1 MPEPAEGK
9 EPANVVAQIWDDQK
23 QILTRTVIRAPAAEI
38 DVRYDALLANRR
50 PLDDPEV
57 LHVEPGESVLLRLIA
72 ASSATNF
79 YIDTGQLEAEVLAVD
94 GQEVRPIR
102 GNFFQ
107 LGTAQR
113 MDLRLSIPKQGGAF
127 PILAQGEG
135 SKLLCGAILLTK
147 GALPPKLSTIA
158 SLSTAA
164 LSNVQESR
172 LRAANPL
179 PEAKLDRMLDAALSG
194 DMAAYVWN
202 INGEAY
208 PNRNS
213 LDVRSNDRV
222 GIVLTNSTTM
232 GHPMR
237 SRSSNTTAL
246 MPGSGNQ
253 KSRRPSYSPATL
265 PRPGKLRSRKHPDRG
280 CQTPPGCCPR
290 WRRPGEL

>member
-1 MPEPAEGK
+1 
-9 EPANVVAQIWDDQK
+9 
-23 QILTRTVIRAPAAEI
+23 
-38 DVRYDALLANRR
+38 
-50 PLDDPEV
+50 
-57 LHVEPGESVLLRLIA
+57 LIA
-72 ASSATNF
+72 ASRPIF
-79 YIDTGQLEAEVLAVD
+79 VDTGQLKAEVLQWMD
-94 GQEVRPIR
+94 RGRLIR

-147 GALPPKLSTIA
+147 GALPPKLSPIA

-213 LDVRSNDRV
+213 LDVRSNERV

-232 GHPMR
+232 GHPMHLHGHEFEVVEIDGKKIVGALR
-237 SRSSNTTAL
+237 DTILVPPGSKITVASIQTIRAFGPFTVISFTIWSPACSRSSNTTAL
-246 MPGSGNQ
+246 MPGSGNR